1 MFSLVSLC
9 LLSFGVQIAYEDKSI
24 VIKVQTDKDIKV
36 QDNIIDILY
45 IYHMCLKSFCI
56 SCFKLFTLVDEA
68 FH

>member
-24 VIKVQTDKDIKV
+24 VIKVQTNKDIKV

-45 IYHMCLKSFCI
+45 LSHVFEVILHLMFQVVHI
-56 SCFKLFTLVDEA
+56 GR
-68 FH
+68 